1 MKNLLRVLTYGI
13 LAIPIAF
20 LGLPLYIYLPNFY
33 VNEVGMN
40 VAVVGAVLF
49 IARLL
54 DMLADPFIG
63 RLSDTRIKRKNMIL
77 IGSVLILI
85 GFYFL
90 THPTSS
96 SSILYLLVF
105 SVLTYIGFSL
115 VNIPY
120 LALNAQLGKDYYDNT
135 RLSFSREICSILGI
149 LTALLLP
156 YLFNVSENSK
166 ESLDLIYTSLL
177 VVLPV
182 VLVFFLL
189 NIKSIKQ
196 VEVKYSFL
204 ETLKK
209 FYKDFSKSKNIFI
222 AFILNNLANAIPA
235 TLFLFYVELVL
246 KREDLTGIL
255 LIVYFLSG
263 VLSLPI
269 WIYLSKKISKQKVWI
284 ISMTMASVVFCFVP
298 FLNEDDYIAFSI
310 ISILTGMSLG
320 ADMAIPTSIQS
331 DIAKRSEVLGN
342 QVSGLLFGF
351 WAMITKFSLAF
362 AVVITFGILELVG
375 FDSKNPD
382 DLSLVTISLLYSI
395 LPVIC
400 KIIAIIF
407 VINYKELH

>member
-90 THPTSS
+90 THPTSN

-135 RLSFSREICSILGI
+135 RLSFSREICTILGI

-263 VLSLPI
+263 VISLPI

-284 ISMTMASVVFCFVP
+284 ISMSMASVVFCFVP
-298 FLNEDDYIAFSI
+298 FLNEGDYMAFSI

-362 AVVITFGILELVG
+362 AVVITFGVLELVG

>member
-90 THPTSS
+90 THPTSN
-96 SSILYLLVF
+96 SSIMYLLVF

-135 RLSFSREICSILGI
+135 RLSFSREICTILGI

-156 YLFNVSENSK
+156 QC
-166 ESLDLIYTSLL
+166 I
-177 VVLPV
+177 
-182 VLVFFLL
+182 
-189 NIKSIKQ
+189 
-196 VEVKYSFL
+196 
-204 ETLKK
+204 
-209 FYKDFSKSKNIFI
+209 
-222 AFILNNLANAIPA
+222 
-235 TLFLFYVELVL
+235 
-246 KREDLTGIL
+246 
-255 LIVYFLSG
+255 
-263 VLSLPI
+263 
-269 WIYLSKKISKQKVWI
+269 
-284 ISMTMASVVFCFVP
+284 
-298 FLNEDDYIAFSI
+298 
-310 ISILTGMSLG
+310 
-320 ADMAIPTSIQS
+320 
-331 DIAKRSEVLGN
+331 
-342 QVSGLLFGF
+342 
-351 WAMITKFSLAF
+351 
-362 AVVITFGILELVG
+362 
-375 FDSKNPD
+375 
-382 DLSLVTISLLYSI
+382 
-395 LPVIC
+395 
-400 KIIAIIF
+400 
-407 VINYKELH
+407 